1 MKKKILVVDDEVEL
15 RKLIVKLLTLE
26 GYAVSQA
33 DSGER
38 ALDVLQKE
46 EFPVILTDLKMPGM
60 SGLDLLSR
68 VKTLDSAIEV
78 ILLTAYGNIED
89 GVESIKRGAFDYI
102 TKGDEDNK
110 ILPVVAKAFEKIELK
125 KKIHHLEQK
134 IGLEHNFDSLTGS
147 SPAIHQIREM
157 AKKVAATDVP
167 VLITGETGTG
177 KEILAQAIHNG
188 SNRSQS
194 LLLTINCSAIP
205 KDLIESELFGYK
217 AGAFTGAAK
226 NKKGLFEEAH
236 NGTLFLD
243 EVGELEPLAQAKL
256 LRVIE
261 TNSFIKTGDTLP
273 THVDVRIIA
282 ATNRNLEEEIVKGN
296 FRADLYYRLSV
307 FSIRIPPLRERK
319 EDIRELAL
327 EITNSLCFKMNRPK
341 AEMEE
346 RFFRQLENYSF
357 PGNIRELR
365 NVIERSLILS
375 TDGKLK
381 ETHLPFEFVSAA
393 PPARETENLELV
405 EKEHILNIL
414 RKFDNNKTRTA
425 AALGIGIATLY
436 RKLEKYGIETDKD

>member
-1 MKKKILVVDDEVEL
+1 MKKKILVVDDETEL
-15 RKLIVKLLTLE
+15 RKLITKLLTIE
-26 GYAVSQA
+26 GYLVSEA
-33 DSGER
+33 ESAER
-38 ALDVLQKE
+38 ALELLQKE
-46 EFPVILTDLKMPGM
+46 EFPVILSDLKMPGM
-60 SGLDLLSR
+60 SGLDLLSK
-68 VKTLDSAIEV
+68 VKSMDHSIEV

-110 ILPVVAKAFEKIELK
+110 ILPVIEKAFEKIELK
-125 KKIHHLEQK
+125 KKIDHLERK
-134 IGLEHNFDSLTGS
+134 IGMVNSFDSLTGS
-147 SPAIHQIREM
+147 SSAICRIREV
-157 AKKVAATDVP
+157 AKKVASTDVP

-188 SNRSQS
+188 SNRSQA

-217 AGAFTGAAK
+217 AGAFTGATK

-236 NGTLFLD
+236 TGTLFLD

-261 TNSFIKTGDTLP
+261 TKSFIKTGDTVV
-273 THVDVRIIA
+273 TNVDVRIIA
-282 ATNRNLEEEIVKGN
+282 ATNKNLEEEILKGN

-307 FSIRIPPLRERK
+307 FSINIPPLRERK

-327 EITNSLCFKMNRPK
+327 EIISSLCFKMNLPK
-341 AEMEE
+341 VEVEE
-346 RFFRQLENYSF
+346 KFLSQLEKYSF

-375 TDGKLK
+375 TNGKLS
-381 ETHLPFEFVSAA
+381 ETHLPLEFFIESCIDAG
-393 PPARETENLELV
+393 EENLDLV
-405 EKEHILNIL
+405 EKKHILNVL
-414 RKFDNNKTRTA
+414 KKFHNNKTHA
-425 AALGIGIATLY
+425 ASALGIGIATLY
-436 RKLEKYGIETDKD
+436 RKLEKYGISSETD

>member
-26 GYAVSQA
+26 GYAVTQA
-33 DSGER
+33 DSGEG
-38 ALDVLQKE
+38 ALDLLQKE
-46 EFPVILTDLKMPGM
+46 EFPVVLTDLKMPGI

-68 VKTLDSAIEV
+68 VKTIDSTIEV

-110 ILPVVAKAFEKIELK
+110 ILPVIAKAFEKIELK

-134 IGLEHNFDSLTGS
+134 IGLGHNFDSLTGS
-147 SPAIHQIREM
+147 STAIQQIREM

-188 SNRSQS
+188 SNRSQA

-346 RFFRQLENYSF
+346 KFLRQLENYSF

-381 ETHLPFEFVSAA
+381 ETHLPFELVSAA
-393 PPARETENLELV
+393 PPAVETENLELV

>member
-1 MKKKILVVDDEVEL
+1 M
-15 RKLIVKLLTLE
+15 
-26 GYAVSQA
+26 
-33 DSGER
+33 
-38 ALDVLQKE
+38 
-46 EFPVILTDLKMPGM
+46 
-60 SGLDLLSR
+60 
-68 VKTLDSAIEV
+68 
-78 ILLTAYGNIED
+78 
-89 GVESIKRGAFDYI
+89 
-102 TKGDEDNK
+102 
-110 ILPVVAKAFEKIELK
+110 
-125 KKIHHLEQK
+125 
-134 IGLEHNFDSLTGS
+134 
-147 SPAIHQIREM
+147 
-157 AKKVAATDVP
+157 AATDVP

-188 SNRSQS
+188 SNRSHA

-217 AGAFTGAAK
+217 AGAFTGATK

-236 NGTLFLD
+236 NGMLFLD

-282 ATNRNLEEEIVKGN
+282 ATNRNLEEEILKGN

-307 FSIRIPPLRERK
+307 FNIRIPPLRERK
-319 EDIRELAL
+319 EDIRELAV
-327 EITNSLCFKMNRPK
+327 EITDSLCFKMNRSK
-341 AEMEE
+341 VEIEE
-346 RFFRQLENYSF
+346 KFLRQLENYSF

-375 TDGKLK
+375 TGGKLK
-381 ETHLPFEFVSAA
+381 ETDLPLELVSSGTSAE
-393 PPARETENLELV
+393 ETENLEMV
-405 EKEHILNIL
+405 EKGHILNIL
-414 RKFDNNKTRTA
+414 RKFHNNKTHAA